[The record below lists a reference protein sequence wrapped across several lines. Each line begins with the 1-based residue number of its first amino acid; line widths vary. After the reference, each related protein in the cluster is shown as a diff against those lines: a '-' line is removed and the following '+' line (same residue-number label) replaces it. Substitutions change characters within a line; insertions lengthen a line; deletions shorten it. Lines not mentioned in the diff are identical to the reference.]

1 MSFGGKSAVVTGGA
15 AGIGLAAAEM
25 LARGGAS
32 IIIADRRR
40 ADANRVKLRL
50 IHSPTPGR

>member
-1 MSFGGKSAVVTGGA
+1 MSFGGQSAVVTGGA
-15 AGIGLAAAEM
+15 AGIGRAAAEM

-50 IHSPTPGR
+50 IHSPTAGR

>member
-1 MSFGGKSAVVTGGA
+1 MSFGDKSAVVTGGA
-15 AGIGLAAAEM
+15 AGIGRAAAEM

-32 IIIADRRR
+32 IIIADRSG

-50 IHSPTPGR
+50 IDSPIAGR